1 VPAATGE
8 DPGVSDYLLGMST
21 RQRRTPRA
29 RTLAPFAALLA
40 ALLALLAGSGDVA
53 GAARAHASAGAPLGG
68 VNIVDLGRGSTSAE
82 ADKAISYAR
91 QLHAKVVRTELPWAV
106 FEPEAQGRINQSA
119 EDFTDRLMSDAQAA
133 GIRVIANV
141 DSSPCW
147 ASSAPAS
154 LLSQCSSKTHTA
166 ANTYP
171 PSDPATYGNFV
182 AFLARR
188 YVAQLAAIEVWNE
201 PDQSNEFYFGG
212 PNKARNYAA
221 LLRGAYPAVKLANP
235 QMPVLGGS
243 IVGTNGVFLKAL
255 YAAGI
260 KGYYDGLSVHFYTLT
275 LAALRATHEVQ
286 LANGDRTPLWLN
298 EFGWTSCWPKHKI
311 QQDQGCV
318 TQAVQAKNLTN
329 TFRALARTPWV
340 ASEVVYKLQDSPL
353 EEFGSITARGAHKP
367 AFSALSH
374 VLASP
379 FAPAGPVTLSLRKRG
394 GQVLAG
400 GEAPVGDFMRLEAF
414 QGKLLR
420 YRATFELDR
429 FNRYSIP
436 LPRVLGS
443 SGLRVRVSQAWTGLA
458 RAAQKTI

>member
-1 VPAATGE
+1 MRMRKP
-8 DPGVSDYLLGMST
+8 
-21 RQRRTPRA
+21 RFPRA
-29 RTLAPFAALLA
+29 RTLAPFAVLLA
-40 ALLALLAGSGDVA
+40 CCAQAGSVA
-53 GAARAHASAGAPLGG
+53 SATRAHASAGTPLGG
-68 VNIVDLGRGSTSAE
+68 VNIVDLGRGSTADE
-82 ADKAISYAR
+82 ADRAISFAR

-106 FEPEAQGRINQSA
+106 LEPDGPGRIDSDAQA
-119 EDFTDRLMSDAQAA
+119 FTDRLMNDAAAA

-154 LLSQCSSKTHTA
+154 LLARCSPKTHTA

-171 PSDPATYGNFV
+171 PSDPADYGRFV
-182 AFLARR
+182 AFLAQR
-188 YVAQLAAIEVWNE
+188 YAAQLAAIEVWNE
-201 PDQSNEFYFGG
+201 PDQANEFYFGG
-212 PNKARNYAA
+212 PNKAQHYAA

-243 IVGTNGVFLKAL
+243 IVGANGVFLKAL

-311 QQDQGCV
+311 QQEQGCV

-379 FAPAGPVTLSLRKRG
+379 FGAASPVTLALRRRG
-394 GQVLAG
+394 SQLVAS

-443 SGLRVRVSQAWTGLA
+443 HGLRVRVSQAWTGLVK
-458 RAAQKTI
+458 AAQKTI

>member
-1 VPAATGE
+1 
-8 DPGVSDYLLGMST
+8 VSDYLVRMT
-21 RQRRTPRA
+21 AREPRTTRA
-29 RTLAPFAALLA
+29 RTLALLGLLLV
-40 ALLALLAGSGDVA
+40 ALLALYAAAGDSA
-53 GAARAHASAGAPLGG
+53 SAARARASAGVPLGG
-68 VNIVDLGRGSTSAE
+68 VNIVDLSHGSTPGE
-82 ADKAISYAR
+82 ADRAISFAR

-106 FEPEAQGRINQSA
+106 LEPDGPNRIDPGAQA
-119 EDFTDRLMSDAQAA
+119 FTDRLMNDAAAA

-154 LLSQCSSKTHTA
+154 LLARCSPNTHTA

-171 PSDPATYGNFV
+171 PSDPSDYGRFV
-182 AFLARR
+182 AFLAQR
-188 YVAQLAAIEVWNE
+188 YAAQLAAIEVWNE
-201 PDQSNEFYFGG
+201 PDQANELYFGG
-212 PNKARNYAA
+212 PNKAQHYAA

-243 IVGTNGVFLKAL
+243 IVGANGVFLKAL

-286 LANGDRTPLWLN
+286 LANGDHTPLWLN

-311 QQDQGCV
+311 QQQQACV
-318 TQAVQAKNLTN
+318 TKAVQATNLTN
-329 TFRALARTPWV
+329 TFRALAHTSYV
-340 ASEVVYKLQDSPL
+340 ASVVVYKLQDSPL
-353 EEFGSITARGAHKP
+353 EEFGSITPRGAHKP

-379 FAPAGPVTLSLRKRG
+379 FGNASPVKLSLRSSDGR
-394 GQVLAG
+394 VLAS

-429 FNRYSIP
+429 FNRYSIA

-443 SGLRVRVSQAWTGLA
+443 HGLTVRVSQMWSGLA
-458 RAAQKTI
+458 KAAQKTI

>member
-1 VPAATGE
+1 MIAREPR
-8 DPGVSDYLLGMST
+8 L
-21 RQRRTPRA
+21 PRA
-29 RTLAPFAALLA
+29 RTLALFGALLA
-40 ALLALLAGSGDVA
+40 ASIAFFAAA
-53 GAARAHASAGAPLGG
+53 GAGASAPSVRAAAATPLGG
-68 VNIVDLGRGSTSAE
+68 VNIVDLGRGSTPDE
-82 ADKAISYAR
+82 ADRAISFAR
-91 QLHAKVVRTELPWAV
+91 QLHSKVVRTELPWAV
-106 FEPEAQGRINQSA
+106 LEPDGPNRIDSGAQA
-119 EDFTDRLMSDAQAA
+119 FTDRLMNDAAAA
-133 GIRVIANV
+133 GIHVIANV

-147 ASSAPAS
+147 ASSAPAA
-154 LLSQCSSKTHTA
+154 LLSKCSPSTHSV

-171 PSDPATYGNFV
+171 PSDPSDYGRFV
-182 AFLARR
+182 AFLAQR
-188 YVAQLAAIEVWNE
+188 YAAQLAAIEVWNE
-201 PDQSNEFYFGG
+201 PDQANEFYFGG
-212 PNKARNYAA
+212 PNKAQHYAA

-243 IVGTNGVFLKAL
+243 IVGANGIFLKAL
-255 YAAGI
+255 YAAGV

-286 LANGDRTPLWLN
+286 LANGDHTPLWLN
-298 EFGWTSCWPKHKI
+298 EFGWTSCWPKHKV

-353 EEFGSITARGAHKP
+353 EEFGSITARGGHKP

-374 VLASP
+374 VLVSPFGSASP
-379 FAPAGPVTLSLRKRG
+379 VRLSLRSSRG
-394 GQVLAG
+394 RVLAS

-420 YRATFELDR
+420 YRAAFELDR
-429 FNRYSIP
+429 FNHYSIA

-443 SGLRVRVSQAWTGLA
+443 HGLTVRVSQAWTGLA
-458 RAAQKTI
+458 KAAQKTI

>member
-1 VPAATGE
+1 M
-8 DPGVSDYLLGMST
+8 SDYLVGMTT
-21 RQRRTPRA
+21 RKRRTPLA
-29 RTLAPFAALLA
+29 RMVALLA
-40 ALLALLAGSGDVA
+40 TTTAASLALLAGPADVTAA
-53 GAARAHASAGAPLGG
+53 GSAHTSANPPLGG
-68 VNIVDLGRGSTSAE
+68 VNIVDLGRGSTSEE
-82 ADKAISYAR
+82 ADRAISFAR
-91 QLHAKVVRTELPWAV
+91 QLHVKVVRTELPWAV
-106 FEPEAQGRINQSA
+106 LEPNGPNRIDAGAQA
-119 EDFTDRLMSDAQAA
+119 FTDRLMNDAAAA
-133 GIRVIANV
+133 GIHVIANV

-147 ASSAPAS
+147 ASSAPAA
-154 LLSQCSSKTHTA
+154 LLSKCSPNSHSV

-171 PSDPATYGNFV
+171 PSDPSDYGRFV
-182 AFLARR
+182 AFLAQR
-188 YVAQLAAIEVWNE
+188 YAAQLAAIEVWNE
-201 PDQSNEFYFGG
+201 PDQANEFYFGG
-212 PNKARNYAA
+212 PNKAQHYAA

-243 IVGTNGVFLKAL
+243 IVGANGIFLKAL

-260 KGYYDGLSVHFYTLT
+260 KGFYDGLSVHFYTLT

-286 LANGDRTPLWLN
+286 LANGDHTPLWLN

-311 QQDQGCV
+311 QQEQGCV

-329 TFRALARTPWV
+329 TFRALARTPYV

-374 VLASP
+374 VLVSPFGSASP
-379 FAPAGPVTLSLRKRG
+379 VKLSLRSSG
-394 GQVLAG
+394 GRVIAS

-429 FNRYSIP
+429 FNRYSIA
-436 LPRVLGS
+436 LPRALGS
-443 SGLRVRVSQAWTGLA
+443 RGLRVRVSQFWTGLA
-458 RAAQKTI
+458 KAAQKTI

>member
-1 VPAATGE
+1 
-8 DPGVSDYLLGMST
+8 VSDYLVGMST
-21 RQRRTPRA
+21 RERRMPLA
-29 RTLAPFAALLA
+29 RMLALLVTTA
-40 ALLALLAGSGDVA
+40 TALLALFAGPAGVA
-53 GAARAHASAGAPLGG
+53 AASSAHASANPPLGG
-68 VNIVDLGRGSTSAE
+68 VNIVDLGRGSTSDE
-82 ADKAISYAR
+82 ADKAISFAR

-106 FEPEAQGRINQSA
+106 FEPAQGRIDAAA
-119 EDFTDRLMSDAQAA
+119 EAFTDRLMSDAQAA

-154 LLSQCSSKTHTA
+154 LLSQCSPTTHTV

-171 PSDPATYGNFV
+171 PSDPSTYGSFV
-182 AFLARR
+182 AFLAQR
-188 YVAQLAAIEVWNE
+188 YAAQLAAIEVWNE

-212 PNKARNYAA
+212 PNKAQHYAA

-243 IVGTNGVFLKAL
+243 IVGANGIFLKAL

-286 LANGDRTPLWLN
+286 LANGDHTPLWLN

-311 QQDQGCV
+311 QQEQGCV

-329 TFRALARTPWV
+329 TFRALAHTPYV

-374 VLASP
+374 VLVSPFGSASP
-379 FAPAGPVTLSLRKRG
+379 VKLSLRSSG
-394 GQVLAG
+394 GRVVAS

-429 FNRYSIP
+429 FNRYSIA

-443 SGLRVRVSQAWTGLA
+443 HGLRVRVSQFWTGLA
-458 RAAQKTI
+458 KAAQKTI